1 MVSRKVWQNPGRGGM
16 CMNRLVKHAICSFTT
31 GAVICAIAI
40 GGIWKASADS
50 TEFIAISPDQRLEPI
65 NIAPIQTPEPIIVPI
80 VVPTLAPTPVP
91 EFQTIRCKL
100 TAYCIED
107 YPHICNNGN
116 ASSTATGT
124 KPTPGRTVAVDPK
137 IIPYFSNVI
146 INGNTYIAEDT
157 GGHIKGNRV
166 DIVFST
172 HQEALEFG
180 VQYADVHWVK

>member
-1 MVSRKVWQNPGRGGM
+1 MKKDN
-16 CMNRLVKHAICSFTT
+16 NLLKHAICSFTT
-31 GAVICAIAI
+31 GALICAIAI
-40 GGIWKASADS
+40 GGIKKASADN
-50 TEFIAISPDQRLEPI
+50 TEFIAITPIQRLEPI
-65 NIAPIQTPEPIIVPI
+65 NIAPISTLEPTKIAPTP
-80 VVPTLAPTPVP
+80 TPTPVP
-91 EFQTIRCKL
+91 EFKTIRCKI

-146 INGNTYIAEDT
+146 INGNTFIAEDT

-166 DIVFST
+166 DIVFAT